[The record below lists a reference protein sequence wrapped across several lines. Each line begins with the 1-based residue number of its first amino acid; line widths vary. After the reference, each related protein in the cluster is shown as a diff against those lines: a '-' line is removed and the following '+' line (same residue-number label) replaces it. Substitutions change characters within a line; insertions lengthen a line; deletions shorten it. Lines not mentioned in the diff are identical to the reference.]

1 MTELAFPF
9 LLLPAPLI
17 TAGGG
22 GGGAKEMLRIE
33 LSLSSNA
40 NALFF
45 VLGIAS
51 MELLLTETS
60 SYDMR
65 VLRSLF
71 MRRRTALG
79 LALWRRLS
87 SCIRS
92 LTPTADE
99 LICRMGRNLK
109 GDETH
114 AEILALA
121 TSGGREEV
129 ADEEPD
135 GADEGVAEPFDGV
148 DLDLDGGGVAL
159 EELVVDAEHE
169 FIVPRGVVAAV
180 VVHGG
185 GESAGRVEAHGG
197 VRLHFLG
204 HGFQVL
210 GGHHV
215 YFQQLEG
222 FHESRH
228 RWNEL

>member
-45 VLGIAS
+45 LLGIAS

-99 LICRMGRNLK
+99 LICLYNGMLLIELSSNATPMFNIPCGR
-109 GDETH
+109 
-114 AEILALA
+114 
-121 TSGGREEV
+121 
-129 ADEEPD
+129 PD
-135 GADEGVAEPFDGV
+135 F
-148 DLDLDGGGVAL
+148 
-159 EELVVDAEHE
+159 
-169 FIVPRGVVAAV
+169 R
-180 VVHGG
+180 
-185 GESAGRVEAHGG
+185 RT
-197 VRLHFLG
+197 
-204 HGFQVL
+204 
-210 GGHHV
+210 
-215 YFQQLEG
+215 
-222 FHESRH
+222 
-228 RWNEL
+228 